1 MNHQNDMNYQNNMN
15 DTADNDYSD
24 SICSVLYA
32 QFYMFKRMQKQSIK
46 SMNLLFN

>member
-1 MNHQNDMNYQNNMN
+1 MFHNLKLHKHIKLEEKNK
-15 DTADNDYSD
+15 
-24 SICSVLYA
+24 LYA